1 MKTIIYRVISKL
13 NDRQIITDNTFY
25 YLLDTLPE
33 RLTIPPEYAD
43 YYTWYGKRKNIITKN

>member
-1 MKTIIYRVISKL
+1 MKTIIYRVIDKL
-13 NDRQIITDNTFY
+13 NDKQIITDDTFY

-43 YYTWYGKRKNIITKN
+43 YYTWYGKRR